1 MHPNIQKSWNI
12 LKTATFFIVLVTLLF
27 ATSVIN
33 YLLTPKIAHL
43 CDFYD
48 NRNTTSFDVTREEC
62 ESQRRATV
70 LFIVFCLVRLISNKF
85 EGFIG
90 SKFLKTCSVRATFP
104 GRHFGAA
111 LGFPFLTRS
120 LSNSIRVASA
130 PIFLVIIFASTSI
143 AFYPYAKDFAK
154 LSRLIYNAVQ
164 RRHYLYNR
172 SMIYTFISIYFYFS
186 TVLIELLDVS
196 FGIYCHQTIF
206 GFPVLFPNFN
216 FPLFLFLLHTVI
228 LQHHRAMPAIIYEA
242 SFSNFSFRIYNFQVN
257 NEDCFI
263 QLNRMRCITNK
274 DCPQMSTA
282 FPLDATPSKT
292 TTIQRR
298 AFEGR
303 IIQIRHYRELDDIL
317 PCKVSTQVRKVS
329 TFSSRPPSYCVPPLP
344 RDLPS
349 TILDLE

>member
-1 MHPNIQKSWNI
+1 MHPKVKKSWEI
-12 LKTATFFIVLVTLLF
+12 LKICVFFLTLFTLLF
-27 ATSVIN
+27 ATSIIN
-33 YLLTPKIAHL
+33 FYLTPRFSGL

-48 NRNTTSFDVTREEC
+48 YGILFFINATSSDVTKEEC
-62 ESQRRATV
+62 ESQRRATI

-85 EGFIG
+85 ENFIG
-90 SKFLKTCSVRATFP
+90 TKFLRTCSVRSTFP

-111 LGFPFLTRS
+111 LGFPYLTRS
-120 LSNSIRVASA
+120 LSKSIRVGSA
-130 PIFLVIIFASTSI
+130 PVFLVIIFASTSI
-143 AFYPYAKDFAK
+143 AFYPYAKDFSK

-172 SMIYTFISIYFYFS
+172 SMILTFISIYFYFS

-196 FGIYCHQTIF
+196 FGIYCPQTIF
-206 GFPVLFPNFN
+206 GFQILFPNFN
-216 FPLFLFLLHTVI
+216 FPMFLYILHTII
-228 LQHHRAMPAIIYEA
+228 LHHHRAMPAIIYE
-242 SFSNFSFRIYNFQVN
+242 VN
-257 NEDCFI
+257 GEDCFI

-282 FPLDATPSKT
+282 FPLDALPSKT

-298 AFEGR
+298 AFDGR
-303 IIQIRHYRELDDIL
+303 IIQIRQYRELDDIL

-329 TFSSRPPSYCVPPLP
+329 TFTSRPPSYAVPPLP

>member
-1 MHPNIQKSWNI
+1 MHPKIQKTWHI
-12 LKTATFFIVLVTLLF
+12 LKTAVFFLILFSLLF
-27 ATSVIN
+27 ATSIIN

-48 NRNTTSFDVTREEC
+48 DRNTTTFDVTREEC

-90 SKFLKTCSVRATFP
+90 TKFLKTCSVRSTFP

-172 SMIYTFISIYFYFS
+172 AMILT
-186 TVLIELLDVS
+186 L
-196 FGIYCHQTIF
+196 
-206 GFPVLFPNFN
+206 
-216 FPLFLFLLHTVI
+216 I
-228 LQHHRAMPAIIYEA
+228 LQHHRAMPAIIYE
-242 SFSNFSFRIYNFQVN
+242 VN

-282 FPLDATPSKT
+282 FPLDAPPSKT

-298 AFEGR
+298 AFDGR

-317 PCKVSTQVRKVS
+317 PCKVSTTVRKVS
-329 TFSSRPPSYCVPPLP
+329 TFSSRPPSYAVPPLP